1 VTGKILAYN
10 ALLEYLYNE
19 NLKIDDKLKDVIKIY
34 NDTLEN
40 YKNIANKV
48 FKENEININD
58 FKTIFNSAYN
68 SSYKIISETFKD
80 DSKIF
85 YNEGFF
91 LDKEKE
97 TIYFKIMN
105 ELEIPYK
112 YYREAEKEIVFF
124 FEDNIELNC
133 IKAIIKDSN
142 GINITPKEIIIENTL
157 GNSYFLEDFNR
168 FFEFKE
174 NEYDTQTFISN
185 PKKTNIVKFRFDEM
199 PNIPLSTFKF
209 LLLSYETNNEI
220 IIKYNNIFKK
230 NKLIKI
236 KRSLYDK
243 YKALR
248 YLISFDGID
257 FTEFNWSNPELDKL
271 DIEDDIKLINLPEKV
286 PENIFIK
293 LLADKPIDI
302 DNKNVVKTDNFI
314 EQIVPKNYL
323 YESKDK
329 YIYPLNNQGGNIV
342 KNSIKIYLSNKY
354 ANLLI
359 NNKSE
364 LIDKISEKGKNRIAD
379 GFINVENTRLERD
392 DEFFLLDFDSL
403 DSLKNIE
410 NQLGFYIDEKLYL
423 PSLFYEENI
432 YFRVSYDVEFVED
445 SNNASYY
452 TPFIFDMDIIGGD

>member
-1 VTGKILAYN
+1 MTGKILAYN

-19 NLKIDDKLKDVIKIY
+19 NIKIDTKLNDLVKVY
-34 NDTLEN
+34 NNTLEN

-48 FKENEININD
+48 FKENEVNIND

-85 YNEGFF
+85 YNEGFY

-97 TIYFKIMN
+97 TIYFKVLN

-112 YYREAEKEIVFF
+112 YYRETENEIVFF
-124 FEDNIELNC
+124 FEDSIELNC
-133 IKAIIKDSN
+133 IKAIIKDNN
-142 GINITPKEIIIENTL
+142 GMNIVPKEIIIENSL

-185 PKKTNIVKFRFDEM
+185 PKKTNLIKFRFDVM
-199 PNIPLSTFKF
+199 PNIPMSTFKF
-209 LLLSYETNNEI
+209 LLLSYESNNEI
-220 IIKYNNIFKK
+220 IVKYNNIFKK

-243 YKALR
+243 YKSLR
-248 YLISFDGID
+248 YFISFDGID
-257 FTEFNWSNPELDKL
+257 FTEFNWTDPELEKL
-271 DIEDDIKLINLPEKV
+271 DIEDDIKIINLPDKI
-286 PENIFIK
+286 PENIYIQ
-293 LLADKPIDI
+293 LLSDKTIDI
-302 DNKNVVKTDNFI
+302 NNKNVVKTENYI
-314 EQIVPKNYL
+314 EQIVPQSYL

-329 YIYPLNNQGGNIV
+329 YIYPLDNKGGSIV
-342 KNSIKIYLSNKY
+342 NTSIKIYLSNKY

-359 NNKSE
+359 KHKSE
-364 LIDKISEKGKNRIAD
+364 LVDKISEKGKNRIAD
-379 GFINVENTRLERD
+379 GFINVENNKLERD
-392 DEFFLLDFDSL
+392 DEFFLLDFDSIE
-403 DSLKNIE
+403 SLENIG

-423 PSLFYEENI
+423 PALFYEENI
-432 YFRVSYDVEFVED
+432 YFRVSYDVEFIED
-445 SNNASYY
+445 SNNVSYY
-452 TPFIFDMDIIGGD
+452 TPFIFDLDVMGGE

>member
-1 VTGKILAYN
+1 MTGKILAYN

-40 YKNIANKV
+40 YKNIANKA

-392 DEFFLLDFDSL
+392 DEFFLLDFDYL

-423 PSLFYEENI
+423 PALFYEENI

-452 TPFIFDMDIIGGD
+452 TPFIFDMDIMGGD

>member
-1 VTGKILAYN
+1 MTGKILAYN

-392 DEFFLLDFDSL
+392 DEFFLLDFDYL

-423 PSLFYEENI
+423 PALFYEENI

-452 TPFIFDMDIIGGD
+452 TPFIFDMDIMGGD

>member
-1 VTGKILAYN
+1 MTGKILAYN

-19 NLKIDDKLKDVIKIY
+19 NLKIDKNLKDVIKVY
-34 NDTLEN
+34 NNALEN

-48 FKENEININD
+48 FEENEVNIND

-68 SSYKIISETFKD
+68 SSYKIISETFQD

-85 YNEGFF
+85 YNEGFY

-97 TIYFKIMN
+97 TIYFKVMN
-105 ELEIPYK
+105 ELEIHYK

-142 GINITPKEIIIENTL
+142 GINITPKEIIIENSF

-185 PKKTNIVKFRFDEM
+185 PKKTNIIKFKFDEM

-209 LLLSYETNNEI
+209 LLLTYEANNEI
-220 IIKYNNIFKK
+220 IIKYDNLFKK

-243 YKALR
+243 YKTLR
-248 YLISFDGID
+248 YYISFDGVD
-257 FTEFNWSNPELDKL
+257 FTEFNWSDPELDKL
-271 DIEDDIKLINLPEKV
+271 DIEDDIKLINLPEKI

-293 LLADKPIDI
+293 LLADKRINI
-302 DNKNVVKTDNFI
+302 DNKNVIKTENYI
-314 EQIVPKNYL
+314 EQIVPKNYID
-323 YESKDK
+323 ENEDK
-329 YIYPLNNQGGNIV
+329 YIYHLNNQGGNIV

-354 ANLLI
+354 SNLLI
-359 NNKSE
+359 KHKSD
-364 LIDKISEKGKNRIAD
+364 LIDKVSEKGKNRIAD
-379 GFINVENTRLERD
+379 GFINVENTKLERD
-392 DEFFLLDFDSL
+392 DEFFLLDFDSI
-403 DSLKNIE
+403 DSFENIE
-410 NQLGFYIDEKLYL
+410 NQLGFYINENLYL
-423 PSLFYEENI
+423 PTLFYEENI
-432 YFRVSYDVEFVED
+432 YFRVSYDIEFIED
-445 SNNASYY
+445 SNNTSYY
-452 TPFIFDMDIIGGD
+452 TPFIFDMDIMGGD